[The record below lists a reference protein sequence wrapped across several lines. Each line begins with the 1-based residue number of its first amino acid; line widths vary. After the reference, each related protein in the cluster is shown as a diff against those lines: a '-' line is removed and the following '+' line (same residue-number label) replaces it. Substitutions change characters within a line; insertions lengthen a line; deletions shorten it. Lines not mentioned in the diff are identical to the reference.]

1 MSDYYEKQYSVLD
14 DNEKKIGLAQF
25 GPMASFTWNTDPKR
39 LLFVLSRYKF
49 AARILEGFDNVLE
62 IGCGDGF
69 AARIVS
75 QHVKRLVISDVD
87 PKMVDRA
94 RKIQSSSF
102 PVDCICHNFVTDQLE
117 ISSKIFNGVY
127 LLDVLEHIDERDE
140 NLFFKNVK
148 DCMSPDGTIVVGM
161 PSLESQEYASEESKE
176 GHINCKTKEG
186 LHNLMKKH
194 FRSCSAFSMNDEVV
208 HTGFARMSNYVF
220 CVGSGLR

>member
-140 NLFFKNVK
+140 NLFFKN
-148 DCMSPDGTIVVGM
+148 GT
-161 PSLESQEYASEESKE
+161 K
-176 GHINCKTKEG
+176 
-186 LHNLMKKH
+186 
-194 FRSCSAFSMNDEVV
+194 
-208 HTGFARMSNYVF
+208 
-220 CVGSGLR
+220 